1 MSISANQTPKKAD
14 NKKYQKKN
22 SFYNAK
28 TQSSMNNK
36 ISSFKT
42 NENKTADG
50 FNQADDFDR
59 RSAGGRFGFA
69 ASTSAYHEF
78 IKVNHVFS
86 GGAPKM
92 RRNSCSQ
99 SQSHSR
105 VRMQPSIYHQ
115 DDEFQKDK
123 FTVRIK
129 DLQHHTEM
137 AEQIK
142 DLKLTNKSNQS

>member
-1 MSISANQTPKKAD
+1 
-14 NKKYQKKN
+14 
-22 SFYNAK
+22 
-28 TQSSMNNK
+28 MNNK
-36 ISSFKT
+36 MNSFKT
-42 NENKTADG
+42 NGENKTADG

-78 IKVNHVFS
+78 IRVNHVFS

-115 DDEFQKDK
+115 DDEFEKDK
-123 FTVRIK
+123 YTVRIK
-129 DLQHHTEM
+129 DPDLQHHTETG
-137 AEQIK
+137 EQIP
-142 DLKLTNKSNQS
+142 DLKLTNKSNQSQPLFHNSKNKIDTYSQNI